1 MLQIYRVRNLPVRIK
16 SETCTD
22 FAHHTLEQK
31 WAEGIQKIR
40 TDSAIQ
46 GKQHLEHFLD
56 TTSHEMRNPLS
67 AIMQCADFITSS
79 YPQDDRHGHQ
89 DITPSE
95 WSTFIASTLD
105 AAQTIGVCAT
115 HMKHI
120 VDDILTISKLDSG
133 LLDMTPVIAQPESG
147 KSCVYRCMVKHTL
160 TSLLHHRSCQACSKN
175 VLSRSKSCR
184 D

>member
-1 MLQIYRVRNLPVRIK
+1 MSQIYQVRNLRIGIEVK
-16 SETCTD
+16 HTD
-22 FAHHTLEQK
+22 ILHNNLEQK

-40 TDSAIQ
+40 TDSALQ

-67 AIMQCADFITSS
+67 AIMQCADSITSS
-79 YPQDDRHGHQ
+79 YPQDDRNGEQ
-89 DITPSE
+89 NITPTE
-95 WSTFIASTLD
+95 WSAFIASTLD

-147 KSCVYRCMVKHTL
+147 KSWMHERI
-160 TSLLHHRSCQACSKN
+160 SN
-175 VLSRSKSCR
+175 IN
-184 D
+184 